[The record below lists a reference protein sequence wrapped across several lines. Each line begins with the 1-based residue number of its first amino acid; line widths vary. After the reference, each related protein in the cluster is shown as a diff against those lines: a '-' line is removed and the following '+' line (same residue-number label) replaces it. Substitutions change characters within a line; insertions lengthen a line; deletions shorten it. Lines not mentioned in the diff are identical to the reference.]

1 MNEVFEDLRA
11 AVFSVWQRRWLALAV
26 AWGVCV
32 LGWLIV
38 ALIPNAYESEARIY
52 VQLDD
57 VLAEQLKIA
66 GGTEREIKRIRS
78 TLVSSVNLEKIIR
91 STRLGE
97 GVQSQKDLET
107 AIADLTENLAIESQE
122 DNLFEIK
129 AEIGKGDL
137 SDVEN
142 AKLAQHVVQKLID
155 IFREENIAGSRG
167 DLAETIVFLDQQ
179 LDERKLELE
188 AAEQRRL
195 AFEAQ
200 NPDLIGGTAT
210 LSGKRQLLRSDLRDV
225 EADLAAAQSALAAI
239 NGQLSSTPRMIAGF
253 APSGDGGT
261 RQALAEARG
270 QLAAMQARGLTGSH
284 PDIKALNKQIA
295 LLARQAAREPSGMT
309 GSPNPAY
316 SSLISIKAE
325 RQANVQ
331 SLASRQAALQSELA
345 ALMASQ
351 SNEPAVAA
359 EATRI
364 SRDYEVLKDNY
375 DELLQ
380 NREEMKLRGQVE
392 NERSSFKFEGIDP
405 PTAPQSPSAPNRPLL
420 LVGVLFAGLAAGV
433 GTAFAVGHLRSTFAT
448 TARLERALDL
458 PVLGAISH
466 TMTDAARR
474 LRDQRMRYFTAGTAS
489 LGGLCLILLA
499 VEFFQRGTVA

>member
-1 MNEVFEDLRA
+1 MNEIFEELRS
-11 AVFSVWQRRWLALAV
+11 AVFSVWQRRWLALGV
-26 AWGVCV
+26 AWAVCL
-32 LGWLIV
+32 LGWLVV
-38 ALIPNAYESEARIY
+38 AMIPNAYESEARIY

-66 GGTEREIKRIRS
+66 GGTEREITRIRQ
-78 TLVSSVNLEKIIR
+78 TLTSSVNLTKVIR
-91 STRLGE
+91 STRLGDDVE
-97 GVQSQKDLET
+97 SQKDLES
-107 AIADLTENLAIESQE
+107 AIAALTENVTINSEE
-122 DNLFEIK
+122 NNLFELK
-129 AEIGKGDL
+129 AEIGKSDL
-137 SDVEN
+137 SDAEN
-142 AKLAQHVVQKLID
+142 AELAQDIVQKLID
-155 IFREENIAGSRG
+155 IFREENLAGNRG
-167 DLAETIVFLDQQ
+167 DVAETIVFLDQQ

-210 LSGKRQLLRSDLRDV
+210 LSSKRQLLRADLRDV

-239 NGQLSSTPRMIAGF
+239 DGQLGSTPRTIAAIG
-253 APSGDGGT
+253 PGSGGA

-270 QLAAMQARGLTGSH
+270 QMASMRARGLTNSH
-284 PDIKALNKQIA
+284 PDIVALNKQIGI
-295 LLARQAAREPSGMT
+295 LSRQAARENPAVT

-316 SSLISIKAE
+316 SSLVSIKAE

-331 SLASRQAALQSELA
+331 ALSSRQAALQSELA

-364 SRDYEVLKDNY
+364 SRDYEVLKGNY
-375 DELLQ
+375 DKLLQ
-380 NREEMKLRGQVE
+380 DREEMKLRGQVE
-392 NERSSFKFEGIDP
+392 NERSSFKFEIIDP
-405 PTAPQSPSAPNRPLL
+405 PTTPQTPSAPNRPLL
-420 LVGVLFAGLAAGV
+420 LIGVLFAGLAAGV
-433 GTAFAVGHLRSTFAT
+433 GAAFAVGQLRSTFAT
-448 TARLERALDL
+448 TAKLERALDL

-466 TMTDAARR
+466 TVTDAGRKLRQRR
-474 LRDQRMRYFTAGTAS
+474 MQYFTAATAS
-489 LGGLCLILLA
+489 LAGLCAILLA